1 MTGVQ
6 TCALPILT
14 NLKESQDMILNVIG
28 TYHIGSMC
36 NMEDKEEIIKNINK
50 VQTSDIENL
59 TSKIEPSLCYFL
71 EGE

>member
-1 MTGVQ
+1 
-6 TCALPILT
+6 
-14 NLKESQDMILNVIG
+14 MILNVIG
-28 TYHIGSMC
+28 NYHIGSMC